1 MIKLLFTS
9 LLLLTPVSL
18 FAGPCYLVIEDP
30 GNYNHTT
37 INNFA
42 ISVMSKYI
50 GKISPIPP
58 AGIRAESC
66 QYILLVSE
74 TTSSITVTISGKDM
88 NAFGDSNNPGF
99 AGVQEAILRAIYRAN
114 PARKSDICT
123 AYSTMIPF
131 DCGQKSSPTIVSPT
145 TLPPPPKVL
154 SSPLFD
160 QSEKP
165 QTIIVPTGSFGEISE
180 VRKKMLEKT
189 LESKL
194 DDYFAI
200 VSKDLFE
207 EAQEQAFQEM
217 ESDECTEEQC
227 IRMIKDILQVENSF
241 QMVLMVDEENTQI
254 SLTWNDLDQKRVE
267 VDYCEGCKIKQLT
280 QSIEGLVDKMFDTYK
295 VKMANERNKETNAL
309 TQISANLN
317 PLTTQVP
324 PLPAALPSSDNE

>member
-145 TLPPPPKVL
+145 TLPPPPPKAL
-154 SSPLFD
+154 
-160 QSEKP
+160 
-165 QTIIVPTGSFGEISE
+165 T
-180 VRKKMLEKT
+180 
-189 LESKL
+189 
-194 DDYFAI
+194 
-200 VSKDLFE
+200 
-207 EAQEQAFQEM
+207 FQGN
-217 ESDECTEEQC
+217 
-227 IRMIKDILQVENSF
+227 LQVN
-241 QMVLMVDEENTQI
+241 VNVDQANVFLNNQFIGVANKGKPLNKTGVQ
-254 SLTWNDLDQKRVE
+254 SGKMNLRVE
-267 VDYCEGCKIKQLT
+267 AYGHMVFSQ
-280 QSIEGLVDKMFDTYK
+280 V
-295 VKMANERNKETNAL
+295 VHVETNAW
-309 TQISANLN
+309 TQISAILN
-317 PLTTQVP
+317 PLTTQDPQIGRASCRERV
-324 PLPAALPSSDNE
+324 

>member
-1 MIKLLFTS
+1 MFKLLFTS
-9 LLLLTPVSL
+9 LLFLTPVSL
-18 FAGPCYLVIEDP
+18 FAGSCYLVIEDS
-30 GNYNHTT
+30 GNYNPTT
-37 INNFA
+37 INHFA
-42 ISVMSKYI
+42 ISVMSQYI
-50 GKISPIPP
+50 GKISPVPP
-58 AGIRAESC
+58 AGISAKSC
-66 QYILLVSE
+66 QYRLSVSE
-74 TTSSITVTISGKDM
+74 TRESITVTISGKDM

-145 TLPPPPKVL
+145 TLSPPPKVL
-154 SSPLFD
+154 SSPLVV